1 MTVRAAIKNFSWIL
15 GLALL
20 LTACGGAEAPTAVP
34 TLALPTTPPVTNEP
48 LPEPTAVPTATPPDL
63 PEAVP
68 TTAPSPTAVPSATA
82 VPPTPTMSANPQA
95 AFATIFV
102 EPTDVL
108 NVRSGPGVNFGIVG
122 TVPPTATDVQ
132 ITGSGQ
138 VVAGST
144 WVPVQRGAVSGWVNS
159 RFLTGFVPDNT
170 FCNDNSVTQ
179 LLERVETA
187 VANQDNAALSQLI
200 HPERGLRVRLLWYE
214 KETLL
219 DNQGVFSDPTS
230 YNWGN
235 AAGSGEAILG
245 TPAQVLLPRLQTD
258 FLAATEIACN
268 EILHGGT
275 AGFVTLPDA
284 YAALNFYAF
293 YRPGS
298 EEFAGLNWGTWVVGV
313 EQWQGQYY
321 LSTLVHYQWEP

>member
-48 LPEPTAVPTATPPDL
+48 LPEPTAVSTATPPDL

-159 RFLTGFVPDNT
+159 RFLTGFVPDNA

-258 FLAATEIACN
+258 FLDATETACN